1 MNQIESTKAQ
11 EGLNSFYA
19 KIYGFLALGIG
30 ISAVIS
36 YLILNVFYFEMV
48 MFLYQ
53 YPYAFMGLWIVE
65 IALVI
70 FLGMKAQKN
79 PPLAIGGFIAY
90 SAINGVTLAVTL
102 AMYTEATVV
111 SAFVSAA
118 STFGCMA
125 IVGVLTKKD
134 LSGMGRALLTALIG
148 IIVAMLLNLFFF
160 NSGPMDYVISILMVL
175 IFSGL
180 TAYDNQRIRTI
191 YFATNGTA
199 GNGIAVYMALQLYL
213 DFINLFL
220 AFLRIFGKK

>member
-1 MNQIESTKAQ
+1 
-11 EGLNSFYA
+11 
-19 KIYGFLALGIG
+19 
-30 ISAVIS
+30 
-36 YLILNVFYFEMV
+36 MV

-53 YPYAFMGLWIVE
+53 YPYAFMGMWIAE

-79 PPLAIGGFIAY
+79 PSLAIGGFIAY
-90 SAINGVTLAVTL
+90 SAINGITLAVTL
-102 AMYTEATVV
+102 SMYTEATVV

-160 NSGPMDYVISILMVL
+160 QSGPMDYVISIIMVL

-191 YFATNGTA
+191 YFASNGTA

-220 AFLRIFGKK
+220 AFLRIFGKD